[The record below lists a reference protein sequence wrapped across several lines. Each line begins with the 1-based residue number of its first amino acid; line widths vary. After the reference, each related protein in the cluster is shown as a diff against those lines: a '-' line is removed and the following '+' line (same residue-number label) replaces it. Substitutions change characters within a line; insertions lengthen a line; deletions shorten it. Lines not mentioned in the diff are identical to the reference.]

1 MMSSALSV
9 SARTGSFG
17 RRFADALAARDEA
30 ALLSM
35 FGDEV
40 DFRALTPDRAWRERA
55 AAAVVRDVVLGS
67 WFEPSD
73 VVERV
78 EEAGTDMVGRRHRFW
93 YRLVV
98 TNPGGR
104 FVVEQQAY
112 ADIRGGKI
120 TWMRLL
126 SSGLVPLD

>member
-1 MMSSALSV
+1 MMTSALSA

-17 RRFADALAARDEA
+17 RRFAEAVAARDEA
-30 ALLSM
+30 MLLSM

-40 DFRALTPDRAWRERA
+40 DFRALTPGRTWQERA

-73 VVERV
+73 VVERI
-78 EEAGTDMVGRRHRFW
+78 EAAGTDMVGSRHRFW

-112 ADIRGGKI
+112 ADIRDGKI
-120 TWMRLL
+120 TWMRVLG
-126 SSGLVPLD
+126 SGFVPLD